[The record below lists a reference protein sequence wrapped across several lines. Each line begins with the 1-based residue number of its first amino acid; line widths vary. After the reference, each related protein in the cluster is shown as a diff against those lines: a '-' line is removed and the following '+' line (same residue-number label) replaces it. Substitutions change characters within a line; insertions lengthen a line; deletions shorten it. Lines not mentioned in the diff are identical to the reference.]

1 MKLARMVDL
10 LVEARV
16 GAPGS
21 TIFTNFMP
29 SECTRGVLLRNNL
42 GGVEIYHELPGYYQS
57 EPQAIVRAQTI
68 EDGESLAES
77 VMAALTV
84 HQTRTLQDSTG
95 RDVMQLNYLRPKH
108 EPIVFPRS
116 DGNGREWSI
125 NFSACYVV
133 LT

>member
-1 MKLARMVDL
+1 MVDL
-10 LVEARV
+10 LVAAGV
-16 GAPGS
+16 GVPGS
-21 TIFTNFMP
+21 TIFTHFMP
-29 SECTRGVLLRNNL
+29 GECTRGVLLRNNL
-42 GGVEIYHELPGYYQS
+42 GGVEICHELPGYYQS

-68 EDGESLAES
+68 EDGERLAEL

-84 HQTRTLQDSTG
+84 HQTRILRDNTG
-95 RDVMQLNYLRPKH
+95 RDVMQLNYLRPRH

-133 LT
+133 LS